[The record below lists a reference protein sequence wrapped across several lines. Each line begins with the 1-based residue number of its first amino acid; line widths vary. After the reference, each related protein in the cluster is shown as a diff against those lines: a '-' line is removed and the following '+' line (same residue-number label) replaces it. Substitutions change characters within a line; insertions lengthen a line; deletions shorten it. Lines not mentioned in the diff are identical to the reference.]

1 MKLLAFSDLHRDLD
15 AAHSLVARSGEAD
28 VVLAAGDFAVVHRGV
43 DEVIDVLREIERP
56 TVLVPGNNETLDA
69 LRESCA
75 GWEAATVLHGEGA
88 ELEGVSFYGL
98 GAGVPTTPWDWS
110 FDLSEEAAAE
120 MLSGC
125 PKGGVLVSHSP
136 PQGHVDTS
144 SDGAHLGSEALLES
158 IKAKRPRLMVCGH
171 IHESW
176 GQESSEGQTQI
187 RNLGP
192 DGVMLE
198 I

>member
-15 AAHSLVARSGEAD
+15 TTRSLVARSSEAD
-28 VVLAAGDFAVVHRGV
+28 VVLAAGDFGVVHRGV
-43 DEVIDVLREIERP
+43 NEVIDILRAIERP

-75 GWEAATVLHGEGA
+75 GWDAATVLHGGGTEV
-88 ELEGVSFYGL
+88 EGVSFYGL

-110 FDLSEEAAAE
+110 FDLSEEAAAV
-120 MLSGC
+120 MLSDC
-125 PKGGVLVSHSP
+125 PEGGVLISHSP
-136 PQGHVDTS
+136 PQGHVDAS
-144 SDGAHLGSEALLES
+144 SDGAHLGSEALLET
-158 IKAKRPRLMVCGH
+158 IKAKQPRLVVCGH

-176 GQESSEGQTQI
+176 GQESTEGQTRI

-192 DGVMLE
+192 DGIMLE